1 MAHFSELFGIL
12 PVRLP
17 WFIFLHACLMVVT
30 GLFLTFQMPEGK
42 RGNSSASL
50 GIATLAI
57 GLAYL
62 FTAWTPMEEN
72 AFLYA
77 SVPVR
82 LILAGVALLRALG
95 ISKLEKKEKNNLIGI
110 AVWDGFGALVL
121 GWYLGEWSG
130 RPTLSY

>member
-1 MAHFSELFGIL
+1 MAHFSELSGFL

-17 WFIFLHACLMVVT
+17 WFIFIHACLMVVT
-30 GLFLTFQMPEGK
+30 GLVLIFQMPEGK

-50 GIATLAI
+50 GIATFTI

-62 FTAWTPMEEN
+62 FTAWPPMEEN

-82 LILAGVALLRALG
+82 LILSTLALVRALG
-95 ISKLEKKEKNNLIGI
+95 FAKLERKEKNNLIGI
-110 AVWDGFGALVL
+110 AVWDGCGALVL